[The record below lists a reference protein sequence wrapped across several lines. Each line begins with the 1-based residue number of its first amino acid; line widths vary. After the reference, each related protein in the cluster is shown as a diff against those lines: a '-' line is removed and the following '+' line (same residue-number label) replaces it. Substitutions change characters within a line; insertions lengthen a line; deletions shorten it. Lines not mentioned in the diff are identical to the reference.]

1 MPPAAQDEARRD
13 EDGQGTAINAP
24 GFPKTLMVKLLI
36 DSLRFG
42 GDKFA
47 VPPRCAF
54 LTRIGWWEESRGRR
68 QTWLVGQIVPPQ
80 RAAMILARSFSSV
93 MAMVLVWVR
102 CQKVLVLPFSS

>member
-1 MPPAAQDEARRD
+1 
-13 EDGQGTAINAP
+13 
-24 GFPKTLMVKLLI
+24 MVKLLI
-36 DSLRFG
+36 DSLRCG
-42 GDKFA
+42 GDKLA

-80 RAAMILARSFSSV
+80 RVAMIWARSLSLAT
-93 MAMVLVWVR
+93 AMVLTWVR